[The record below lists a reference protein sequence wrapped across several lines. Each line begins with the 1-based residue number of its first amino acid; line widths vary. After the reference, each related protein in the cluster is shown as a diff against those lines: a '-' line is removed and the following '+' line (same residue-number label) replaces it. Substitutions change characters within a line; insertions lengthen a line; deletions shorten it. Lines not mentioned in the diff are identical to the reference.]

1 MDALTEGTKGEQSP
15 ADAPLVII
23 VDDDQRMREAIRE
36 LLLTVS
42 LSSLTFGSTAEL
54 LSNSLPD
61 RPGCLILDVRMP
73 GLSGLDLQ
81 AQLVASGFT
90 KPILFLTAFA
100 DVPMTVQAMKA
111 GAVDF
116 LTKPFRDQ
124 DLLDAVARA
133 VELDIQRRKLAG
145 ENKEYLTRYQTLTQ
159 REREVFQRVV
169 KGELNKQIAFEL
181 QISLVTVKLHR
192 GNLTRKM
199 NARSVSH
206 LIKIWESLPAN
217 IREG

>member
-1 MDALTEGTKGEQSP
+1 MDALSGGMRGEQTP
-15 ADAPLVII
+15 EDAPLVII
-23 VDDDQRMREAIRE
+23 VDDDQRMRDAIRE
-36 LLLTVS
+36 LLLTVG

-54 LSNSLPD
+54 LSNGLPD

-73 GLSGLDLQ
+73 GISGLDLQ
-81 AQLVASGFT
+81 SQLVANGYT

-133 VELDIQRRKLAG
+133 VELDIQRRKLSG
-145 ENKEYLTRYQTLTQ
+145 DHKEYFARYQTLTQ

-169 KGELNKQIAFEL
+169 KGKINKQIAFEL
-181 QISLVTVKLHR
+181 KISVVTVKLHR

-199 NARSVSH
+199 NASSINE
-206 LIKIWESLPAN
+206 LIKIWESLPIN
-217 IREG
+217 IREN